1 MIESSKKNQL
11 HMKRI
16 LLLCLMTV
24 LLGVGTASAQSILF
38 GPGVS
43 YRMAD
48 EVEGVHFRTYF
59 ALPKWLSFGPEFT
72 YFLPASFEG
81 VVDSTL
87 DYRVSERRLWSADFN
102 FHIDIKVKNVLTLYP
117 IIGGNL
123 TKLYEVDAVRSET
136 GQLSQDPIDDL
147 FFGLNVGGGL
157 HLVPKQMGPFFE
169 YKATLGDLKQQVFTA
184 GFLFRINL
192 KGDDFEWV
200 DRHEDPRTK

>member
-1 MIESSKKNQL
+1 
-11 HMKRI
+11 MKRFSLI
-16 LLLCLMTV
+16 FVMTM
-24 LLGVGTASAQSILF
+24 LLGVGTTSAQSLLF

-72 YFLPASFEG
+72 YYIPSSFEG
-81 VVDSTL
+81 VTDSTL
-87 DYRVSERRLWSADFN
+87 QYYVSERKLWSADFN
-102 FHIDIKVKNVLTLYP
+102 FHIDIKIKNALTIYP

-123 TKLYEVDAVRSET
+123 TKLYEVDAVRLET
-136 GQLSQDPIDDL
+136 GQLSQDPIDDM
-147 FFGLNVGGGL
+147 FFGLNVGGGI
-157 HLVPKQMGPFFE
+157 HFVPRQMGPFVE

-192 KGDDFEWV
+192 KGDDYEWV
-200 DRHEDPRTK
+200 DDHEDPRTK